1 MPRPIRKTFGYCR
14 CPWEKCK
21 EPAHVKR
28 FKDHPNGKLYLWCPK
43 HGRMTEDSARE
54 HLAEQ
59 QAAGRVHWLEEPP
72 EPPPV
77 QDPVDAKTENDK
89 PPPAPPLGQKPR
101 RWFDPVID

>member
-14 CPWEKCK
+14 CPWYNCK

-54 HLAEQ
+54 HLASQ

-72 EPPPV
+72 EPPPEPTSSE
-77 QDPVDAKTENDK
+77 DRK
-89 PPPAPPLGQKPR
+89 PEPTPPAPPAAKPR